1 MAVTD
6 DIKARV
12 DIVDVVEDFVPDLKR
27 TGKNYHARC
36 PFHQENTPSFVV
48 FPDRQSWRCFGAC
61 ATGGDVFSFVMK
73 IENSEFPAALRRPRR
88 ACRESYCPTARR
100 PSAERAIPS
109 SK

>member
-73 IENSEFPAALRRPRR
+73 IENS
-88 ACRESYCPTARR
+88 
-100 PSAERAIPS
+100 
-109 SK
+109 